1 MSTIYL
7 VNLTLE
13 HYVGLQHQCKKR
25 LCLLCNFICRLD
37 DLVMYMTSFSPLS
50 SSTSTTIL
58 VGPPYMSKVESS
70 ISSEQAPG
78 VDSAHNL
85 WKVCYFH
92 CYWPTHWSGF
102 GKLEKLACL
111 EMMKRG
117 RRAYF
122 PPFLKQHWLQQ
133 ELSSIHPALFSKI
146 FIIYKSQIL
155 WSEMFTSCK
164 PRH

>member
-1 MSTIYL
+1 MLSDDMCKWQKLQMENDLAQNTHNIEREEIRNNKKVIVDTSFSLMSTIYL

-78 VDSAHNL
+78 VDNAHNL
-85 WKVCYFH
+85 RNCVTFIVIDLL
-92 CYWPTHWSGF
+92 TDRG
-102 GKLEKLACL
+102 LEN
-111 EMMKRG
+111 
-117 RRAYF
+117 
-122 PPFLKQHWLQQ
+122 
-133 ELSSIHPALFSKI
+133 
-146 FIIYKSQIL
+146 
-155 WSEMFTSCK
+155 
-164 PRH
+164 